1 MFRECNLGKHIKKDG
16 WTKST
21 SNGVEFLP
29 ENERM
34 FEYKNAGPGSSPE
47 RRQILDADAA
57 NYTVSAFLYGWV
69 PEVIEVK

>member
-1 MFRECNLGKHIKKDG
+1 MAG
-16 WTKST
+16 TKST